1 MKNIR
6 IGLFGRVVIAIIAGA
21 SMGLFAPEV
30 AVRVFK
36 TFNVFF
42 AQILRFV
49 VPLLI
54 LGLVTPSIADVGKGA
69 GKLLIMVL
77 AGAYLSSVAAG
88 FFAYGLSSH
97 VFPGW
102 LPTGIAAVAQ
112 GGRVFEPYFSIKIP
126 PFCDVMT
133 ALLFAFVAGIGMRAI
148 GATAMRRGFNELGD
162 LVRLTIEKVV
172 IPFIPIYIF
181 SMILEMSA
189 SGKVGSLMGAFLK
202 VIGTGVVL
210 SILFLVL
217 EYTVAGIISG
227 KNPFRCLWNML
238 PAYLTGFSISS
249 SAPVIPITLAGTKKN
264 GVSKDIAEFVIP
276 LCATVH
282 MPGSVIKM
290 GVTVTAVTY
299 MTGFDMT
306 PTLFANFVFMQCIAA
321 VAAPGVA
328 TGVLMASVGL
338 LESILGFSSEQTA
351 LLMTIYLAL
360 DGYGPACSVTAD
372 GALALVFDRIGI
384 QHARRAAGGQT
395 GMTRPTAVLN

>member
-1 MKNIR
+1 MKTGR
-6 IGLFGRVVIAIIAGA
+6 SFSVGLFGKVVVAILLGA
-21 SMGLFAPEV
+21 LLGQFAPDV
-30 AVRVFK
+30 AVRIFK

-42 AQILRFV
+42 AQALKFI

-54 LGLVTPSIADVGKGA
+54 LALVTPAIADVGRGA
-69 GKLLIMVL
+69 GKLLVAVM

-88 FFAYGLSSH
+88 LFAYGLASQ

-102 LPTGIAAVAQ
+102 LPTGVSAAAQ
-112 GGRVFEPYFSIKIP
+112 GGREFLPYFSLKIP
-126 PFCDVMT
+126 PVCDVMT
-133 ALLFAFVAGIGMRAI
+133 ALAFSFMAGIGLCVTGGQALRKV
-148 GATAMRRGFNELGD
+148 FDD
-162 LVRLTIEKVV
+162 LAGIVKLTIEKAV
-172 IPFIPIYIF
+172 IPLLPVYIF

-189 SGKVGSLMGAFLK
+189 AGKVGALMGAFVK

-210 SILFLVL
+210 SILYLVV
-217 EYTVAGIISG
+217 EYSLAGLVAR
-227 KNPFRCLWNML
+227 KNPFKCLWNML

-249 SAPVIPITLAGTKKN
+249 SAPVIPITLEGAKKC
-264 GVSKDIAEFVIP
+264 GVRDEIADFVIP

-290 GVTVTAVTY
+290 ATTVTAVAY
-299 MTGFDMT
+299 MTGFDLT
-306 PTLFANFVFMQCIAA
+306 PALFANFVFMQCIAA

-338 LESILGFSSEQTA
+338 LESVLGFSSAQTA

-372 GALALVFDRIGI
+372 GAIALAMDRFFG
-384 QHARRAAGGQT
+384 RKSK
-395 GMTRPTAVLN
+395 